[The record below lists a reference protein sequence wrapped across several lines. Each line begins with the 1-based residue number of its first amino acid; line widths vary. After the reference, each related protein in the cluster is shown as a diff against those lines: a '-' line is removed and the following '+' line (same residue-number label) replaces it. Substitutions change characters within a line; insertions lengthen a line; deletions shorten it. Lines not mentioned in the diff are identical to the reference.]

1 MKRDMM
7 TARFKRD
14 YVACMAVVLFFAIIV
29 AEVSIAVWIPLQMRH
44 DSLWAEQIV
53 RLRLLS
59 RFDWMRLSTSS
70 FKSDDALTMSEAEA
84 IEAQLNLIA
93 VYLNNNNQGRDLS
106 PEQILEL
113 KEVLDEI
120 DRQWAKIKRGNPYG
134 TALNLNTDQYI
145 KNIAEGSI

>member
-14 YVACMAVVLFFAIIV
+14 YVAYMAVLLFFAIIV
-29 AEVSIAVWIPLQMRH
+29 AEISIAVWIPLQMRH

-53 RLRLLS
+53 RLRMLS
-59 RFDWMRLSTSS
+59 RFDWMRQSTSS
-70 FKSDDALTMSEAEA
+70 FKSSDALTMSEADA

-106 PEQILEL
+106 AEQVQEL
-113 KEVLDEI
+113 KAVLDEI

-134 TALNLNTDQYI
+134 KALQLNTGKYI
-145 KNIAEGSI
+145 KSIAEGSI

>member
-70 FKSDDALTMSEAEA
+70 LKSDVALTMAEAEA

-134 TALNLNTDQYI
+134 KALKLNTDQYI